1 MAKLVIIKLNMAEE
15 MMEQIIMDKWI
26 MVKLNMVKP
35 WLKHIQLNKLW
46 LIEHD

>member
-1 MAKLVIIKLNMAEE
+1 
-15 MMEQIIMDKWI
+15 